1 MRTWWLISLLAAC
14 AALSPAHSAARA
26 DDAPPVLEKQDK
38 LTPEDP
44 KDEVMKNSYA
54 KSYSVKFDAGKIYR
68 IDMTSK
74 EVDSFLRLLNPDGN
88 EVASDNDSGGKR
100 NARIVH
106 QVDQAGDY
114 KIIATTFGQP
124 TGPFKLTGAFMLTVN
139 LAGAGDLLEARTKGI
154 AAASITERDAIINE
168 LKKHLQDLGPKV
180 SEREVAPAM
189 NVARYLE
196 IAAPKQAV
204 EVYKDYAKLFAAS
217 QDQRIAGIA
226 RTFEGSARRIA
237 LLGNSMEL
245 KGTTLDGKEI
255 DLAKLKGKVV
265 LVDFWATWCGPCV
278 AEIPNMKKMYEA
290 YNGRGF
296 EILAVS
302 VDQGKDAPTKFIA
315 ERKLPWPCIHDD
327 RAGGKSLSD
336 RYGVMAIPLP
346 ILVDREGKVVS
357 MNARG
362 PELERLLEKHIGPL
376 EKATN

>member
-1 MRTWWLISLLAAC
+1 MRKLWLTSLLTACAVLLAAT
-14 AALSPAHSAARA
+14 SSARA
-26 DDAPPVLEKQDK
+26 DDAEPVLKKQDK

-44 KDEVMKNSYA
+44 KDEVMKNSYT
-54 KSYSVKFDAGKIYR
+54 KTYTVKLEAGKTYR

-74 EVDSFLRLLNPDGN
+74 EVDSLLRLLNPDGGQ
-88 EVASDNDSGGKR
+88 VALDDDGGGYP
-100 NARIVH
+100 NARIVYKA
-106 QVDQAGDY
+106 DQAGDY
-114 KIIATTFGQP
+114 KIVATTFGQP
-124 TGPFKLTGAFMLTVN
+124 MRPFKLTGAFTLTVN
-139 LAGAGDLLEARTKGI
+139 LAGAADLLEARAKGI
-154 AAASITERDAIINE
+154 ATASIAERNATIND
-168 LKKHLQDLGPKV
+168 LKKHLKELGPKV
-180 SEREVAPAM
+180 SNREVGLAM
-189 NVARYLE
+189 NVTQYLE
-196 IAAPKQAV
+196 RAAPKQAV
-204 EVYKDYAKLFAAS
+204 EVYKDYGKLLAAS
-217 QDQRIAGIA
+217 EDQRVAGIA
-226 RTFEGSARRIA
+226 RMFDGCARRIA

-296 EILAVS
+296 EILGVS
-302 VDQGKDAPTKFIA
+302 VDNGKDAPTKFIA

-336 RYGVMAIPLP
+336 HYGVMAIPLP

-362 PELERLLEKHIGPL
+362 PELERLLEKHIGPM